1 MSLSMTRRWPDYRT
15 VWRWH
20 FYAGL
25 FCIPFVIW
33 LATTGSIYLFK
44 PQVEAW
50 LDRPYEGLAVTGSP
64 ATPSRQVS
72 AALAAVP
79 GSVLNAYELP
89 QTPASAVRV
98 LVGRGDQLMR
108 VYLQPETAQ
117 VLNIVNEDERLMK
130 TISRLHGELM
140 WGSRGSM
147 LVEMAASWA
156 VVMLISGL
164 YLWWPRGAAGVAGVV
179 YPRLNRGGRVFWRDL
194 HAVTGLWVSFFALFL
209 LLSGLPWAKSW
220 GSMLKSARQLGSTMT
235 VKQDW
240 TTGTESE
247 LAERR
252 LANAAPAEEG
262 EHAHHHQEGMAMGAV
277 LPAGQAYDA
286 LDKLVPTVSALSLM
300 PPVLISPPSAKAATW
315 SARSDTPNRPQRVTL
330 ALDGDSGAVI
340 SRKSFAQQPVID
352 RIVGVG
358 VAAHEG
364 QLFGWFNQALGLFTA
379 LSLLTVSIS
388 AIVMWWRRREAGVLG
403 APGAMVRVPLARGIF
418 VLLILLGI
426 LLPLLGLSMI
436 AVLLLEKLVLSRLP
450 ATSRFLGLKGTSAS
464 GRAR

>member
-1 MSLSMTRRWPDYRT
+1 MSESTRRWPDYRT

-25 FCIPFVIW
+25 LCIPFVIW

-50 LDRPYEGLAVTGSP
+50 LDRPYENLTVSGSR
-64 ATPSRQVS
+64 ATPSQQVA

-79 GSVLNAYELP
+79 GSVLNTYELP
-89 QTPASAVRV
+89 QTPASAARV
-98 LVGRGDQLMR
+98 LVGHGDHLMR
-108 VYLQPETAQ
+108 VYVHPGTAQ
-117 VLNIVNEDERLMK
+117 VLSVVNEDERLMK
-130 TISRLHGELM
+130 IIFRLHGELM

-164 YLWWPRGAAGVAGVV
+164 YLWWPRGAPGAAGVV

-220 GSMLKSARQLGSTMT
+220 GSMLKSVRQYGSSL
-235 VKQDW
+235 VVQQDW

-252 LANAAPAEEG
+252 LANAAPPAEEG
-262 EHAHHHQEGMAMGAV
+262 EHAHHHHEGMVMDAPTVQG
-277 LPAGQAYDA
+277 YEA
-286 LDKLVPTVSALSLM
+286 LDNLVPAVSALHLL

-315 SARSDTPNRPQRVTL
+315 SARSDTPNRPQRVSLTL
-330 ALDGDSGAVI
+330 DPDSAGIV
-340 SRKSFAQQPVID
+340 SRKDFAQQPVID

-364 QLFGWFNQALGLFTA
+364 QLFGWFNQLLGLFTT
-379 LSLLTVSIS
+379 LSLITVAIS
-388 AIVMWWRRREAGVLG
+388 AIVMWWRRKEPGVLG
-403 APGAMVRVPLARGIF
+403 APRAGVRPPLARGVF
-418 VLLILLGI
+418 VVLILLGV

-436 AVLLLEKLVLSRLP
+436 VVLLIETTVLRRLP
-450 ATSRFLGLKGTSAS
+450 ATRRFLGL
-464 GRAR
+464 RA